1 MRWLVLLCGSL
12 GLSLIFTGLPI
23 WDRSTVVARLD
34 PYIGLGG
41 GKRSGWPRALT
52 RRLGAR
58 DKTLA
63 DRLAGAGLAIDE
75 PAFRLQQLT
84 WAGAAMAVTTTLL
97 MMASVGDSS
106 TSPWGVGTCVA
117 IAGLAGY
124 LARDRYLG
132 LQEARYRMEV
142 VAVLPVALDLM
153 TLSLIGGETI
163 PLACAR
169 VGAALPG
176 PLGEHLSRVVS
187 DTRAGASTAEALEDL
202 ARRVPEPAV
211 ERLVDALCVALD
223 KGAPLAETLRAQAD
237 DLRTASRQTL
247 LELGGRRE
255 ILMLLPVVFLIMPV
269 IVVFILFPGL
279 VSLDLLIP

>member
-1 MRWLVLLCGSL
+1 MRWVVLFSGSL
-12 GLSLIFTGLPI
+12 GLTLIFTGLPI
-23 WDRSTVVARLD
+23 WDHSSVAARLD

-41 GKRSGWPRALT
+41 GKRTGWQRVVL

-63 DRLAGAGLAIDE
+63 DRLAGAGLALDE
-75 PAFRLQQLT
+75 QAFRLQQLT
-84 WAGAAMAVTTTLL
+84 WAGAAMAVTTALL
-97 MMASVGDSS
+97 LMASVASPS
-106 TSPWGVGTCVA
+106 TSPWGAGVCIA

-132 LQEARYRMEV
+132 VQEERYRAEV
-142 VAVLPVALDLM
+142 VGVMPVALDLM

-169 VGAALPG
+169 VGAVLPG
-176 PLGEHLSRVVS
+176 PLGEHLRRVVS
-187 DTRAGASTAEALEDL
+187 DSRAGATTAEALEDL
-202 ARRVPEPAV
+202 ARRVPEPAI
-211 ERLVDALCVALD
+211 ERLVDALCIALE

-237 DLRTASRQTL
+237 DLRAASRQSL

-255 ILMLLPVVFLIMPV
+255 IFMLLPVVFLIMPV